1 MLTQHAASR
10 GVVLLRAWGR
20 AVAARMT
27 RRAATVWPRAL
38 LAGGIAAACAV
49 GAAPRPRPSAPSP
62 PSAPDAGPPVKRKPR
77 PVPPPPTD
85 EYPYVGIFNGY
96 VEAFRREEMDE
107 AWAKPTK
114 TILKEQLTDLDPN
127 VVRVRLLECRCG
139 LCMLGFIIAPGGEG
153 PNPQPGVDYPAVRWS
168 GYEKHMRGMRADQ
181 WAEGLVFLGR
191 HPKDSPTSSPRVRST
206 DSPWTDP
213 ACELAIPFPPT
224 WETDG
229 RSSWTGI
236 GINRMYLAPMPMPAK
251 RVCPCLCGKL
261 RLDSSGACKYQTGG
275 SVYCPLSSFT
285 ERGLPIIDGDWSCKR
300 TEPSTSR

>member
-1 MLTQHAASR
+1 
-10 GVVLLRAWGR
+10 
-20 AVAARMT
+20 MT
-27 RRAATVWPRAL
+27 PRAATVWPRAL

-62 PSAPDAGPPVKRKPR
+62 PSAPDAGPPVARKPR

-96 VEAFRREEMDE
+96 VEAFRWEEIDE
-107 AWAKPTK
+107 AWAKPTEA
-114 TILKEQLTDLDPN
+114 TLRAQLTDLDPS

-181 WAEGLVFLGR
+181 WAEGLAFLGR
-191 HPKDSPTSSPRVRST
+191 HPKDSPTASPRVRST

-213 ACELAIPFPPT
+213 ACEGATPFPPT
-224 WETDG
+224 WETEG
-229 RSSWTGI
+229 RLNNWTGI
-236 GINRMYLAPMPMPAK
+236 GTNRMHVGRMRMPAQ
-251 RVCPCLCGKL
+251 RVCSCLCGKL
-261 RLDSSGACKYQTGG
+261 RSDARPACLYESGGR
-275 SVYCPLSSFT
+275 VYCPLRSFT
-285 ERGLPIIDGDWSCKR
+285 DRGLPIIDGDWSCKR
-300 TEPSTSR
+300 AEPSANR